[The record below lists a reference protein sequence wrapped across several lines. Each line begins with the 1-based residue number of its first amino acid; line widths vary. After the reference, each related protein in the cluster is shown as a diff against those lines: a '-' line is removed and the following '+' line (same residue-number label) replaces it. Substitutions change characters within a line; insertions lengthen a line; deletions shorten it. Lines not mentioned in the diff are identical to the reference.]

1 MLNASQL
8 SAFSRRLTE
17 AYAGAMRPLSEETG
31 LPQGAVDI
39 LMFLA
44 NNPGR
49 DTAREVCACRG
60 MKPGIVSLYVENLAR
75 QGYVERQSVP
85 GDRRKCR
92 LVCTERAEPVIRRGR
107 ALQERFAR
115 RLTEG
120 IPPEELEA
128 CHRCF
133 LTFEE
138 NLSAL
143 VREAGHRELIERKEE

>member
-8 SAFSRRLTE
+8 SAFSRRLMD

-60 MKPGIVSLYVENLAR
+60 MKPGIVSLHVENLAR

-92 LVCTERAEPVIRRGR
+92 LVCTGRAEPLIRRGR

-115 RLTEG
+115 RMTEG
-120 IPPEELEA
+120 IPSQELEA
-128 CHRCF
+128 CRRCF
-133 LTFEE
+133 LAFEE

-143 VREAGHRELIERKEE
+143 AREDGQREPIGRKED